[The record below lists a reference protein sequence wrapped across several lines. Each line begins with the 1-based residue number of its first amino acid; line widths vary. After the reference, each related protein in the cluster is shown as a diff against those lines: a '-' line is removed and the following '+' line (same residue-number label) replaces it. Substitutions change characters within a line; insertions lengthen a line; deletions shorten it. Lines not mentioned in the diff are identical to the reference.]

1 MNVHILMAGS
11 VPIGAS
17 KDKQRALY
25 DAWLMTEAEKYDE
38 NPAEYWVK
46 TVTLD
51 EEEFEQM
58 QSKTTYQEESKL

>member
-1 MNVHILMAGS
+1 MKVHVLMAGN
-11 VPIGAS
+11 VPVGVS

-38 NPAEYWVK
+38 APVEYWVK

-51 EEEFEQM
+51 EEEYEAMANNHAQI
-58 QSKTTYQEESKL
+58 